1 MIVRSGGNKRRKP
14 LGERLVESGQITAQQ
29 LRFALQEQSR
39 TGRLLGEIL
48 IANNFTSES
57 AIASMVTMQAGDS
70 YDDLTDIEVPREV
83 LQLLPETFI
92 RKRHVLPLWTDN
104 ESIRV
109 AMVDTF
115 DVEAIDD
122 VARVTNRDVVVVGCP
137 RSAFLDLVRR
147 LFDSAEARSSRFEGA
162 VKNAARSIS
171 DLAEGDQTAII
182 TLVNEIITRGVLMGA
197 TDIHIQPE
205 EAVVHIRYRVDGVM
219 REGDTIPKEVQAA
232 VESRLKVM
240 ARLDISEKRIPQ
252 DGRIEQQIEG
262 RCIDLRIS
270 TVPALAGE
278 NIVLRLLDRAKVAV
292 RLEELGL
299 TPAHRQMFREAVSRP
314 HGLILMTGPTGSGKT
329 TTLYSGLMEI
339 NALER
344 NVMTLEDP
352 VEYRMS
358 VIRQT
363 QVNAKAGYTFATG
376 LRALLR
382 QDPDVILVGEMRDP
396 ETSDL
401 AIRASMTG
409 HLVLSTLHTNDASSA
424 LPRLIDMG
432 VAPYLLPST
441 LIAVVAQ
448 RLVRRP
454 CKHCMR
460 PYTPAVEEFESFSR
474 EPHEGNFVTVEGCN
488 RCYGTGY
495 SGQLPLVEFLN
506 MNQEVGELVMAR
518 ASAADIYQAAMA
530 SGMRDLRMDGYEK
543 AVQGLT
549 TLAEVQRVA
558 ERRLA
563 VRTGHAPERNKG

>member
-1 MIVRSGGNKRRKP
+1 
-14 LGERLVESGQITAQQ
+14 
-29 LRFALQEQSR
+29 
-39 TGRLLGEIL
+39 
-48 IANNFTSES
+48 
-57 AIASMVTMQAGDS
+57 
-70 YDDLTDIEVPREV
+70 
-83 LQLLPETFI
+83 
-92 RKRHVLPLWTDN
+92 
-104 ESIRV
+104 
-109 AMVDTF
+109 
-115 DVEAIDD
+115 
-122 VARVTNRDVVVVGCP
+122 
-137 RSAFLDLVRR
+137 
-147 LFDSAEARSSRFEGA
+147 
-162 VKNAARSIS
+162 
-171 DLAEGDQTAII
+171 
-182 TLVNEIITRGVLMGA
+182 
-197 TDIHIQPE
+197 
-205 EAVVHIRYRVDGVM
+205 
-219 REGDTIPKEVQAA
+219 
-232 VESRLKVM
+232 
-240 ARLDISEKRIPQ
+240 
-252 DGRIEQQIEG
+252 
-262 RCIDLRIS
+262 
-270 TVPALAGE
+270 
-278 NIVLRLLDRAKVAV
+278 
-292 RLEELGL
+292 
-299 TPAHRQMFREAVSRP
+299 
-314 HGLILMTGPTGSGKT
+314 MTGPTGSGKT

-363 QVNAKAGYTFATG
+363 QVNVKAGYTFSTG

-460 PYTPAVEEFESFSR
+460 ACTPTAEEFESFSR
-474 EPHEGNFVTVEGCN
+474 EPHEGNFVTVEGCK

-530 SGMRDLRMDGYEK
+530 SGMRDLRMDGYDK

-563 VRTGHAPERNKG
+563 VRAPQD